1 MIWSYHDSILT
12 KVYLFARIRSNRQ
25 RWSERSGTAEID
37 GRLQQT
43 GRESFTIHRFGPTWH
58 ESCRFWERAT
68 LLKKGDCFKSGQKL
82 PQTKKIASFSRLI
95 QIPET
100 LGTIIRLRELKGFVK
115 HLSVHGT

>member
-1 MIWSYHDSILT
+1 MIWFYHDSILT

-58 ESCRFWERAT
+58 DFGNEPQFW
-68 LLKKGDCFKSGQKL
+68 KKGDCFKSGQKW
-82 PQTKKIASFSRLI
+82 PQTKKIASFSGLI

-100 LGTIIRLRELKGFVK
+100 LGRIIRLRDLKGFVK
-115 HLSVHGT
+115 HLSVRGT